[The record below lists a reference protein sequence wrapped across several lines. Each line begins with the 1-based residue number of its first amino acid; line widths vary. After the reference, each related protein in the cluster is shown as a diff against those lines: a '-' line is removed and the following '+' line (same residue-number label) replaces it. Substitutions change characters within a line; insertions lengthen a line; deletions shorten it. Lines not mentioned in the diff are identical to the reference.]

1 MTIEFDSNKLAKQ
14 FSDEK
19 NIKRAF
25 GELAKGIVARLADL
39 DAAGA
44 LADMRRLPAA
54 HCHELKEDFAGCF
67 AVKISPNFR
76 LIFRPTQQPPPK
88 LSDGGIDWSAIDA
101 ITILQ
106 IDDYH

>member
-1 MTIEFDSNKLAKQ
+1 MTIEFDNNKLAKQ

-25 GELAKGIVARLADL
+25 GELARGIVARLADL
-39 DAAGA
+39 YAAET
-44 LADMRRLPAA
+44 LADMRMLPAA
-54 HCHELKEDFAGCF
+54 QCHELKGDFAGCF
-67 AVKISPNFR
+67 AIKINPNFR

-101 ITILQ
+101 IIILS